1 MSRARSMQSQK
12 TSCSSRH
19 QRRQGQTSRHFST
32 SLRRRSLELRLTLS
46 QMLTT
51 TKKDSHLA
59 ETRRLRKIVL
69 SGLRQ
74 GKESNV
80 DVDLLLKV
88 KMELYFDKIID
99 LKLKRLAKPK
109 FKHDFPQFN
118 DPTLFGAGSLPIEP
132 RDNEECSIS
141 ESQ

>member
-1 MSRARSMQSQK
+1 
-12 TSCSSRH
+12 
-19 QRRQGQTSRHFST
+19 
-32 SLRRRSLELRLTLS
+32 
-46 QMLTT
+46 MLTT